1 MRFAVESAAA
11 RRLLL
16 HLATSQAPDE
26 IFFPTLLHLPE
37 AATHL
42 ERYARALL
50 GAFFLCFHRFDVGKD
65 HE

>member
-1 MRFAVESAAA
+1 MRFAVASSAS

-37 AATHL
+37 AARHRD
-42 ERYARALL
+42 RYGITAELL
-50 GAFFLCFHRFDVGKD
+50 AVMCM
-65 HE
+65 